1 MIQNLNAYEVIST
14 SETKKTVVATDIKA
28 AVNSLVDTLDPIV
41 SARLTARGL
50 SVDVPDANVRF
61 QTAVLDEDAETA
73 GCKAYPLVHEV
84 AANTEVIFTA
94 VPVDGYQF
102 VNWSR
107 GAEVLSEDAEAVIEI
122 TPLTGDEVIATITAN
137 FIII

>member
-1 MIQNLNAYEVIST
+1 MIRELNSYEVIST
-14 SETKKTVVATDIKA
+14 SSTKKTVVATDIKA
-28 AVNSLVDTLDPIV
+28 AVNALVDTLDPIV
-41 SARLTARGL
+41 SARLTARNL

-61 QTAVLDEDAETA
+61 QTAVLDAAAEAA

-84 AANTEVIFTA
+84 EANKEVIFTA

-107 GAEVLSEDAEAVIEI
+107 GAVVLSTDAEAVIAV

-137 FIII
+137 FIVI